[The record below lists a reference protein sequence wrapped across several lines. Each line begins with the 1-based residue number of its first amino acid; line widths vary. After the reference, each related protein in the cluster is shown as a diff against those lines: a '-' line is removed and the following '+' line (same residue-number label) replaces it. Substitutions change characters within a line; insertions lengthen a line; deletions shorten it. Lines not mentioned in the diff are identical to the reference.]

1 MDKPLK
7 CLAIGGEPATGKTTL
22 VQFIYESLITSK
34 LTFGMVKGHY
44 DKNKNLAL
52 LGIYNNQDT
61 FKGTDK
67 LSMAVNTHFVKYLE
81 KKQRN
86 ILFEG
91 DRLFSLNNLLLLDQ
105 HYDLRII
112 VLEQSDKILYQR
124 HEQRND
130 NQSEKF
136 LKGRKTKIK
145 NIVNHLGNRVEK
157 HQLSTIEESKTLAKD
172 IILWYEK

>member
-7 CLAIGGEPATGKTTL
+7 CIAIGGEPATGKTTL
-22 VQFIYESLITSK
+22 VQFIYERLTTSA

-44 DKNKNLAL
+44 DKSKNLAL

-67 LSMAVNTHFVKYLE
+67 LSMAVNTHFVKYVE

-91 DRLFSLNNLLLLDQ
+91 DRLFSLNNLVLLDQ

-112 VLEQSDKILYQR
+112 ILEQSEETLHQR
-124 HEQRND
+124 HIDRND
-130 NQSEKF
+130 TQSEKF
-136 LKGRKTKIK
+136 IKGRKTKIK
-145 NIVNHLGNRVEK
+145 NIINHFGDRVEK
-157 HQLSTIEESKTLAKD
+157 HQLSSMKDSKALANN
-172 IILWYEK
+172 ILLWYE